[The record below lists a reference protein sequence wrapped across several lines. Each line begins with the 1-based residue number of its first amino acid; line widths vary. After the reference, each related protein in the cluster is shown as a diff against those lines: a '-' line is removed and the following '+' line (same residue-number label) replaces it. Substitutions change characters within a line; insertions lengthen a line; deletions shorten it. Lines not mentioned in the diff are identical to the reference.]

1 MPDNDFFLIHG
12 GSCCLRDGKLHFDLG
27 IFASENIYK
36 IYLFISIFL
45 FTAAI
50 YSYFTGWIYY
60 GKMVPIPWNI
70 FLLFGFLFN
79 YTLIIRG
86 YLILTGFTFDKDIP
100 LDSIKSI
107 EFFHNESKMARVR
120 SNILFRYNKD
130 GKEKKRRIT
139 LYEKETFGS
148 KDDVSKAI
156 NFLERHGLKYQYKQN
171 KKTF

>member
-12 GSCCLRDGKLHFDLG
+12 GSCCLRDGKLHFDLST
-27 IFASENIYK
+27 FASENIYK
-36 IYLFISIFL
+36 INFLISIIF
-45 FTAAI
+45 FYDAI
-50 YSYFTGWIYY
+50 YSYLTGTIHYS
-60 GKMVPIPWNI
+60 GRVPFPWHI
-70 FLLFGFLFN
+70 SLIFAFLLN
-79 YTLIIRG
+79 YIIVYRG

-120 SNILFRYNKD
+120 SNILFKYNKD

-148 KDDVSKAI
+148 KVLCGMI
-156 NFLERHGLKYQYKQN
+156 ILLPH
-171 KKTF
+171 